1 MHLQPPHVGT
11 QKALSTLEYNIQWIQ
26 IWVFVVMLNVANL
39 TILIIRYVCS
49 DCDKAYQLKQ
59 DLRLHMRK
67 HTGQSHR

>member
-1 MHLQPPHVGT
+1 
-11 QKALSTLEYNIQWIQ
+11 
-26 IWVFVVMLNVANL
+26 MLNVANL